1 MLEAIAAVVAGFAA
15 AGIMMG
21 LRVLSGRRLPRWMV
35 PAAAGAGMLAFTVWA
50 EYAWYPRILTQLPEG
65 AVIVEAP
72 ENRAVWRP
80 WTYWRPL
87 VTQVAVADTRALMSN
102 PDLPQVFLVPVSGLA
117 RWHPGGAWVEAID
130 CMNARRAVMAEG
142 MALSADGS
150 LSGGDWRPMAPE
162 DGRLTLL
169 CPEVGG

>member
-21 LRVLSGRRLPRWMV
+21 LRVLSGRRLPRWLV

-50 EYAWYPRILTQLPEG
+50 EYAWYPRIQMQLPEG

-72 ENRAVWRP
+72 ENRAIWRP
-80 WTYWRPL
+80 WTFWRPL

-102 PDLPQVFLVPVSGLA
+102 PDMPSVFLVPMSGLA
-117 RWHPGGAWVEAID
+117 RWSPGGAWLEAID
-130 CMNARRAVMAEG
+130 CTGARRAVMTDG
-142 MALSADGS
+142 MALAPDGTLTGGAWMAMSAG
-150 LSGGDWRPMAPE
+150 
-162 DGRLTLL
+162 DGRLAAL
-169 CPEVGG
+169 CNRPAG